1 MNARRVVALLIGVAV
16 LGSSAA
22 SWAEPKARESG
33 AEQVAYGAG
42 SFLTTLVY
50 APVKA
55 SFCVLGAVG
64 SGFALPFAGPKKA
77 GSIAESSCSGTWI
90 LTPSILKGKEQVKFV
105 GRSS

>member
-1 MNARRVVALLIGVAV
+1 MKKIVASLIGLAL

-22 SWAEPKARESG
+22 SWAEPKTHESG

-77 GSIAESSCSGTWI
+77 GAVAESSCSGTWI
-90 LTPSILKGKEQVKFV
+90 LTPSALKGKERVKFV
-105 GRSS
+105 GGAS

>member
-1 MNARRVVALLIGVAV
+1 MKKMVVV
-16 LGSSAA
+16 LVGLAFFGSSEAG
-22 SWAEPKARESG
+22 WAQPRSQENG

-55 SFCVLGAVG
+55 SFCVLGAIG

-77 GSIAESSCSGTWI
+77 GAIAESSCSGTWV
-90 LTPSILKGKEQVKFV
+90 LTPNVLKGKDRVKFIANTPQ
-105 GRSS
+105 